1 MDTEQRKNAERE
13 YWYYQDLYK
22 ETFGTYCSFWINE
35 TDEIGKMKRA
45 IETGKEYDLGKDPDY
60 ADISGIVI

>member
-1 MDTEQRKNAERE
+1 M
-13 YWYYQDLYK
+13 
-22 ETFGTYCSFWINE
+22 INE

-45 IETGKEYDLGKDPDY
+45 IETGKEYDLDKDPDY

>member
-1 MDTEQRKNAERE
+1 MPKENIGIIKNCIKKLLA
-13 YWYYQDLYK
+13 LIA
-22 ETFGTYCSFWINE
+22 FFWINE